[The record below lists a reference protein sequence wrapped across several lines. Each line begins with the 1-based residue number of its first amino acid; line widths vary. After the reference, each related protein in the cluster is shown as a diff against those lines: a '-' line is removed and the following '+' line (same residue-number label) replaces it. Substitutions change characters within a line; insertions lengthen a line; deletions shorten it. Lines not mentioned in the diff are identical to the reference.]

1 LSYHFY
7 YPSIQKGMILTQV
20 GQFSFVDVGH
30 FITGANRMAMVITI
44 DI

>member
-30 FITGANRMAMVITI
+30 FITGANILKRS
-44 DI
+44 